1 MSPQEK
7 MLLYYINAHTMQ
19 TGEFVVGRND
29 IASLLGVSVVTA
41 AKRIENLIRNDYI
54 EVKKK
59 PLARG
64 AGYKWVYHVTMKGIN
79 ECHSWWKEGLELYRA
94 HCNNRLIE
102 AIKQA
107 TIVSK
112 QRGNAIKRSEKQL
125 SLFGDE

>member
-7 MLLYYINAHTMQ
+7 MLLYYINAHTTK
-19 TGEFVVGRND
+19 TGEFVVGRNN
-29 IASLLGVSVVTA
+29 IASLLDVSVVTA
-41 AKRIENLIRNDYI
+41 AKRIENLIAKGYVK
-54 EVKKK
+54 EVKK

-64 AGYKWVYHVTMKGIN
+64 AGYKWVYHITEKGI
-79 ECHSWWKEGLELYRA
+79 EKCHLQWEEGLELYRA

-107 TIVSK
+107 TIRSK
-112 QRGNAIKRSEKQL
+112 ARGKAIKRHEKQM